1 MPWIHID
8 DLVGILLH
16 AARSEALRGPINGV
30 APAPVTNAAF
40 TLALGRAVHR
50 PAVLPMPAFAL
61 NVAFGEMSGMLMA
74 SQRVMPSV
82 ALRSGYAFSHPD
94 LDGALASLLGPDTRR
109 DAA

>member
-1 MPWIHID
+1 
-8 DLVGILLH
+8 
-16 AARSEALRGPINGV
+16 
-30 APAPVTNAAF
+30 VTNAAF

-61 NVAFGEMSGMLMA
+61 NLAFGEMSGMLMA